1 MKSQD
6 ILLLLKL
13 LSLHGRNKHKVE
25 NSSVIDLKAK
35 WREDN
40 RSEYS
45 KSLKLDSF
53 ESAFSVRALALET
66 GISKSQ
72 ISLSLNR
79 SFDVG
84 LAKLDRKLM
93 LPKANS
99 KALVEFIAYGIRY
112 VFPAKR
118 GVVTRGIPTSIAAPI
133 LRGKIM
139 TSGDLPPVWPDALGS
154 VKGVAIEPL
163 HKNIRQAV
171 NNDIVLYGM
180 LALTDSIRIG
190 SSRERNLALKK
201 LNTLIKE
208 LE

>member
-13 LSLHGRNKHKVE
+13 VSLHSRNKHKVE
-25 NSSVIDLKAK
+25 NSSVIDLNAK
-35 WREDN
+35 WRKIN
-40 RSEYS
+40 RSEPS

-84 LAKLDRKLM
+84 LAKLDRKSM

-99 KALVEFIAYGIRY
+99 KALVEFIGYGLRY

-118 GVVTRGIPTSIAAPI
+118 GVVTRGIATSIAAPV
-133 LRGKIM
+133 LLGQIM

-180 LALTDSIRIG
+180 LALTDAIRIG

-208 LE
+208 LA